1 MHGRFCNTCRARPL
15 PRRSRRPPRRGKA
28 SGAARTGGKRESRA
42 LAPGGGRAPGRG
54 RKSWSFRL
62 GFTRAPGGLFL
73 CCPLLVYSSPCMPP
87 CHVPCCSSTPLL
99 SLSLSSGRNL
109 HYSFL
114 PVLGTGQAA
123 PPLHLLSPREDKEA
137 IIRWFT
143 VL

>member
-99 SLSLSSGRNL
+99 SLSLSLVGKE
-109 HYSFL
+109 
-114 PVLGTGQAA
+114 
-123 PPLHLLSPREDKEA
+123 PPLLVSPCTGHWTCSTTTPSSFPPRGQGSYY
-137 IIRWFT
+137 
-143 VL
+143 